1 VISTIR
7 RPWKQLQATLVTK
20 KEIKQE
26 NNKKDENPNQQREE
40 NHKVITPINLQH
52 TFGLPFL

>member
-1 VISTIR
+1 
-7 RPWKQLQATLVTK
+7 LVTK